1 MLSMLFATL
10 LSAAPGQPPALSA
23 EPCEFGET
31 YQLSA
36 VHCTVA
42 YTNNTDKPIRVAAA
56 AVLPTDSMAPATALI
71 AAHAAAY
78 FDVTANVEN
87 DRGRT
92 EHVFYA
98 ADADAGLKV
107 YTKASGFVLSL
118 LDGPM
123 PQIDFGVIQVGSG
136 AAEQPKSLTLDTR
149 EVSGFR
155 LKSVVKAPPYIDC
168 KIGDDGRT
176 LIASFKPNAPWG
188 TIGEYIV
195 ISTNATKQPTVSV
208 RIKADVHGEVVP
220 SENPVQL
227 GMMRLG
233 NKNESLITLKNL
245 TGKDFKIGKIDVEH
259 LHATTQ
265 VEPCVP
271 AARGCNLLRL
281 AILDTQPLGMV
292 SGRLR
297 IELPEY
303 HRDISLAVGGLLLKR
318 DTVVKDMDEKAD
330 KGNPQSAQTTPSTSL
345 DLSKA
350 LRSATKRVDSADPPG
365 HGPLL
370 KWSVA
375 NEELVYGYLIY
386 RGDSETGPF
395 VRVNDAIIRALN
407 EDDSSEYK
415 WRDASAVS
423 GRTYWY
429 YIGVLKQSGV
439 RQDLTGP
446 QKVVAK

>member
-1 MLSMLFATL
+1 MLFATL
-10 LSAAPGQPPALSA
+10 LSAAPGQPPLLTT

-42 YTNNTDKPIRVAAA
+42 YTNNSDKPMHVAAA
-56 AVLPTDSMAPATALI
+56 AELPADSVAPASAVI
-71 AAHAAAY
+71 AAHATAY
-78 FDVTANVEN
+78 FEVTANVEN
-87 DRGRT
+87 DRGRA
-92 EHVFYA
+92 EHFFYA
-98 ADADAGLKV
+98 TDTDAGLKV

-123 PQIDFGVIQVGSG
+123 PQIDFGVVQAGSG
-136 AAEQPKSLTLDTR
+136 SADQSSKSITLDTR

-155 LKSVVKAPPYIDC
+155 LQSIVKAPPYIDC

-195 ISTNATKQPTVSV
+195 VSTNTPKQPTVSV
-208 RIKADVHGEVVP
+208 RVKADVHGEVVP
-220 SENPVQL
+220 SENPVQM
-227 GMMRLG
+227 GMLRLG
-233 NKNESLITLKNL
+233 DKNETLIALKNPN
-245 TGKDFKIGKIDVEH
+245 GKDFKIGKIETER
-259 LHATTQ
+259 LHASTQ

-303 HRDISLAVGGLLLKR
+303 HRDINLAVGGLLLKR
-318 DTVVKDMDEKAD
+318 DTVVKEMDEKAD
-330 KGNPQSAQTTPSTSL
+330 KANPQSARTSQGAAV
-345 DLSKA
+345 DLGKA
-350 LRSATKRVDSADPPG
+350 LRSATKRVDSAEPPG
-365 HGPLL
+365 RGPLL

-395 VRVNDAIIRALN
+395 VRVNDEIIRALN
-407 EDDSSEYK
+407 EEESSEYK
-415 WRDASAVS
+415 WRDTSAVS
-423 GRTYWY
+423 GHTYWY